1 MTLNSSAARPRRRVG
16 VDFHVWDGIF
26 QGSRSHLLGLYRCAV
41 RQAPE
46 IDFVF
51 FLDGV
56 ESLRASYAEFSLPNV
71 TLVRMRHRPGVV
83 RLAFQLPWLQWRHR
97 IDLMHVQYRLPPMA
111 VGPCACTIH
120 DVLFESHPQFFE
132 PRFVWQSRLTSRA
145 AVRRA
150 AVLLTVSHFSRAELA
165 RIYGI
170 DPLKVGVTFNAVD
183 KARFY
188 PGEDGAATVR
198 ALGLEPGRYL
208 LTVGRLEPR
217 KNHLTLL
224 EAYAQLQ
231 PAAPSLVIVG
241 QRDFGYAPLFAAIRR
256 HGLEARVRLIEN
268 ASDADLPALMRNAQL
283 FVYPAFAEGFGMPVL
298 EALASGVPVIT
309 SNTTSLPEVAGS
321 AAILVSPDSVEDVTS
336 ALKRVLSDAALSASL
351 GQAGV
356 IQAAKFNW
364 EGSAAVLLS
373 SMRRFFALTADGHRA

>member
-1 MTLNSSAARPRRRVG
+1 MTFNANAALPRRRVG

-188 PGEDGAATVR
+188 PGDDGAATVR

-231 PAAPSLVIVG
+231 SAAPPLVIVG
-241 QRDFGYAPLFAAIRR
+241 QRDFGYAPLFAAIHR

-321 AAILVSPDSVEDVTS
+321 AAILVSPVSVEDVTS
-336 ALKRVLSDAALSASL
+336 ALKRVLADAALRASL

-373 SMRRFFALTADGHRA
+373 SLRRFFALTADGRRA

>member
-1 MTLNSSAARPRRRVG
+1 MTFNANAALPRRRVG

-83 RLAFQLPWLQWRHR
+83 RLALQLPWLQWRHR

-188 PGEDGAATVR
+188 PGDDGAATVR

-231 PAAPSLVIVG
+231 SAAPPLVIVG
-241 QRDFGYAPLFAAIRR
+241 QRDFGYAPLFAAIHR

-321 AAILVSPDSVEDVTS
+321 AAILVSPVSVEDVTS
-336 ALKRVLSDAALSASL
+336 ALKRVLADAALRASL

-373 SMRRFFALTADGHRA
+373 SLRRFFALTADGRRA